1 MENKDK
7 INKEK
12 INDIIRN
19 KLILS
24 WIITFILLLVLILYV
39 IPWFWEVSALT
50 NTLNQEVSK
59 YKNYEKNWLSYA
71 EYLELSKNEQ
81 VKKILKENKS
91 FYDENLVNKTNDN
104 YLKFLSS
111 KEELLNSQLKD
122 WLIAQRDESMSKILP
137 SYSDWTSVEW
147 SITDLY
153 FINYIE
159 RLLNTFSLSTT
170 SKIWIDWVIPIDKNI
185 KDIWT
190 QIFYIPLKLD
200 LVWRKADIVRF
211 LYFLQTVW
219 NSTLDDK
226 NWLIIERD
234 SLLNSIVLKWDTKT
248 TKYNILENNMVDID
262 DITIPEYID
271 TTSWIRGVWE
281 SSVKGFLNY
290 ITNWTEKDNKF
301 EVSLLLRFYVRW
313 LPTYKIELDIEKI
326 IKKYNDVSKDIKD
339 ILAKLN
345 SPTFKSQTINKRESI
360 SIFKWLDK
368 YVKELEQT
376 AKKIE
381 SWVKQKQDLTK
392 LYKEAGDLNY
402 SISNLEQYIK
412 SFNEKK

>member
-24 WIITFILLLVLILYV
+24 GIITFILLLVLILYV
-39 IPWFWEVSALT
+39 IPGFGEVSALT

-59 YKNYEKNWLSYA
+59 YKNYEKNGLSYA

-122 WLIAQRDESMSKILP
+122 GLIAQRDESMSKILP
-137 SYSDWTSVEW
+137 SYSDGTSVEG

-170 SKIWIDWVIPIDKNI
+170 SKIGIDGVIPIDKNI
-185 KDIWT
+185 KDIGT

-200 LVWRKADIVRF
+200 LVGRKADIVRF
-211 LYFLQTVW
+211 LYFLQTVG

-226 NWLIIERD
+226 NGLIIERD
-234 SLLNSIVLKWDTKT
+234 SLLNSIVLKGDTKT

-271 TTSWIRGVWE
+271 TTSGIRGVGE

-290 ITNWTEKDNKF
+290 ITNGTEKDNKF
-301 EVSLLLRFYVRW
+301 EVSLLLRFYVRG

-360 SIFKWLDK
+360 SIFKGLDK

-381 SWVKQKQDLTK
+381 SGVKQKQDLTK